1 MPSKK
6 TAAAK
11 KPARSARPAASRPK
25 HGNGAQAKARLSKP
39 KHGNGAKTRA
49 FEAQSGGDALRSES
63 DKLRQALREKEQLL
77 QLGRQRI
84 AGLEHDLEDA
94 RKTDRPAATL
104 EQQLRELQ
112 ARFTTRQAE
121 LEAAR
126 AEAQNLRE
134 TVAKTRVPGEPGN
147 LRCPRCGGKMTEQL
161 LEQVRADRCDSCYG
175 IFFDNGELEIVI
187 KHHDQQRDAG
197 RRHWYSGIFGKRS

>member
-1 MPSKK
+1 MPARTPAKKTMPSKK
-6 TAAAK
+6 SAAAK
-11 KPARSARPAASRPK
+11 K
-25 HGNGAQAKARLSKP
+25 
-39 KHGNGAKTRA
+39 
-49 FEAQSGGDALRSES
+49 FEAQPAKGES
-63 DKLRQALREKEQLL
+63 DSLRQQLREKEDLL
-77 QLGRQRI
+77 QRGQQRI
-84 AGLEHDLEDA
+84 TGLERELEDA
-94 RKTDRPAATL
+94 RKSDRPTANL

-126 AEAQNLRE
+126 TEAQKLRE
-134 TVAKTRVPGEPGN
+134 AVARTRAPDEAGN

-161 LEQVRADRCDSCYG
+161 LEQVRADRCDSCHG

-197 RRHWYSGIFGKRS
+197 RKHWYSSIFGKRS

>member
-6 TAAAK
+6 PAAAK
-11 KPARSARPAASRPK
+11 KPARSAKLAASKPK
-25 HGNGAQAKARLSKP
+25 HSNGPQAKARTFAAQP
-39 KHGNGAKTRA
+39 AK
-49 FEAQSGGDALRSES
+49 GES
-63 DKLRQALREKEQLL
+63 DKLRQQLREKNDLL
-77 QLGRQRI
+77 QRGQQRI
-84 AGLEHDLEDA
+84 TGLERELEDA
-94 RKTDRPAATL
+94 RKSGHPTANLDP
-104 EQQLRELQ
+104 QLRDLQ

-134 TVAKTRVPGEPGN
+134 AVAKTRAPGEPGN
-147 LRCPRCGGKMTEQL
+147 LRCPRCGGHMTEQL
-161 LEQVRADRCDSCYG
+161 LEQVRADRCDSCHG

-197 RRHWYSGIFGKRS
+197 SRHWYSSIFGKRS

>member
-1 MPSKK
+1 MPARTSAKKTMPSKK
-6 TAAAK
+6 PAAAK
-11 KPARSARPAASRPK
+11 KPARPARSVADKPRQ
-25 HGNGAQAKARLSKP
+25 GNGAQAKAR
-39 KHGNGAKTRA
+39 A
-49 FEAQSGGDALRSES
+49 FAGGEALHSES
-63 DKLRQALREKEQLL
+63 DQLRQQLRQKEELL
-77 QLGRQRI
+77 QLGQVRI

-126 AEAQNLRE
+126 SEAQNLRE
-134 TVAKTRVPGEPGN
+134 AVAKARVPGEAGN
-147 LRCPRCGGKMTEQL
+147 LPCPRCGGKMTEQL
-161 LEQVRADRCDSCYG
+161 LEQVRADRCGSCHG

-197 RRHWYSGIFGKRS
+197 KRHWYSGIFGKRG